1 MVIFSA
7 VCGSEQMSVGF
18 SGSGGDQGG
27 SAAGLLPSPPPESVT
42 SKEAYCA
49 QCPRRKRRDAT

>member
-18 SGSGGDQGG
+18 SGSGGDRGG
-27 SAAGLLPSPPPESVT
+27 SAAGLLPSPPPESVASEET
-42 SKEAYCA
+42 YCA
-49 QCPRRKRRDAT
+49 QCPGKRRIDAT